1 MSIHNQSYEDL
12 IREKRAFLLVEALK
26 RKGVDANVDYYLK
39 KSIEELDHL
48 ALEHGIDLEDRQ
60 EAPTTTVLTNDPSPV
75 QSPSPPS
82 PVPRQPSLSWPVIS
96 GITAIA
102 SFALA
107 WWVIGSAR
115 IAAVIGLAAGV
126 LMIMRN
132 PEHLFARIA
141 FISVGLL
148 VSINTINF
156 SGLLKGGVAGTDWE
170 LRFSEP
176 SIVVSVGL
184 IVLIIAAMYFH
195 ANRKS

>member
-82 PVPRQPSLSWPVIS
+82 PVPRQWCWDWYNDYTAAPSRDPYGPASGSDRVLRGGSWYLNPQRCR
-96 GITAIA
+96 A
-102 SFALA
+102 SNRNYIRPTDRLIFIGFRLA
-107 WWVIGSAR
+107 GS
-115 IAAVIGLAAGV
+115 
-126 LMIMRN
+126 
-132 PEHLFARIA
+132 F
-141 FISVGLL
+141 
-148 VSINTINF
+148 
-156 SGLLKGGVAGTDWE
+156 
-170 LRFSEP
+170 
-176 SIVVSVGL
+176 
-184 IVLIIAAMYFH
+184 
-195 ANRKS
+195 